1 MTTMPTMTRI
11 DAARDGTVPAGRSQ
25 AQALREEIERA
36 AIDGDVVVDFAR
48 VLTLSPSFADELF
61 AKLSPELVESGRV
74 EFQNLSPATRAIA
87 DFVISGRH
95 GTVAT

>member
-1 MTTMPTMTRI
+1 MPTTTRL
-11 DAARDGTVPAGRSQ
+11 DAALDGAVPAGRSQ

-61 AKLSPELVESGRV
+61 AKLPPELVGSGRV

-87 DFVISGRH
+87 DFVISGSR
-95 GTVAT
+95 GTLTS